1 VPTGNPPAL
10 AGHRICF
17 LLRIAPERAQEYR
30 AYHASVWPEM
40 REALRDAGWRNYSI
54 FLRDDGT
61 VVGYLE
67 CEDFAACRAAMQ
79 ATAVNARWQA
89 EMAPFFELDEGTAP
103 DAAMMPLPEI
113 FHLD

>member
-1 VPTGNPPAL
+1 
-10 AGHRICF
+10 
-17 LLRIAPERAQEYR
+17 
-30 AYHASVWPEM
+30 M